1 MFSFIASYFR
11 GEKINKEL
19 VKPYIESISKNNKY
33 EELKETFE
41 KLLPN
46 IPLDNYY
53 SVDEY
58 LQLFSEFEYEQ
69 INNFSN
75 NICSLIDNQMQ
86 NKISQLNYS
95 AELLLNFTIS
105 IFTRLNT
112 VRELITKSY
121 NSILDKNNSAITT
134 ISKSF
139 PYNIFILCVNA
150 ITNDNFF
157 FRQDIFQREVDKFD
171 FSYRLINIMF
181 CIAHICDSNPEKSS
195 QSSIEYIDTIKI
207 FLLNTKD
214 NLFISKKNQIAF
226 LVKLYNTSV
235 HNFETLMNNKV
246 NPIIDKKK
254 FEKFIFMNIYLLWYL
269 LCDRNRNV
277 LCEINTNNNIKN
289 TFNIKTISIITSLL
303 DIKNE
308 NNVESVVKEY
318 NDNYSLY
325 IKEELLKANDKFM
338 TFIQNAY
345 INMDYLSKVAK
356 NLIKVII
363 LYVFDIYPDF
373 CEMICLKKELI
384 GKILEKISPTNA
396 YDLMLLYTLSKSM
409 NFYIA
414 IKQSRLTLE
423 QMFLNCIIN
432 YLEQKKNNKTSFTF
446 SLFYSLLSAKN
457 ISTKIKFLSQLS
469 LDKLHEFEDYIK
481 SIQMNSEY
489 YYDNLITISLY
500 FQIDYGIVTSLDVP
514 SKLIFYRIKHIEETK
529 RLIMDYKEYYKNNLE
544 YEIRGKKTWERF
556 DKISDK
562 YLLFYDN
569 IINEIK
575 ENGLDIELS
584 TEEDIINL
592 INRKSYKSSEELNE
606 DDYNKS
612 IFQSSE
618 TEKFI
623 ISSIYGNEL
632 YKILSY

>member
-1 MFSFIASYFR
+1 MFGFITSYFR
-11 GEKINKEL
+11 GEKLNKEL
-19 VKPYIESISKNNKY
+19 VKPYIDSISKNKNY
-33 EELKETFE
+33 EELKETFD

-58 LQLFSEFEYEQ
+58 NDLFSQFDHEQ

-75 NICSLIDNQMQ
+75 NLCTLIENQMQ

-95 AELLLNFTIS
+95 AELLLNFTVS

-112 VRELITKSY
+112 IRELITKSY
-121 NSILDKNNSAITT
+121 NNILDKNNDIILT

-139 PYNIFILCVNA
+139 PFNIFILCVNS
-150 ITNDNFF
+150 ITNDDFF
-157 FRQDIFQREVDKFD
+157 FRQDIFQKEVDKFD

-181 CIAHICDSNPEKSS
+181 CICHICDSNFTKSS
-195 QSSIEYIDTIKI
+195 ESSVIYIDTIKI
-207 FLLNTKD
+207 FLLNTKE

-226 LVKLYNTSV
+226 LLKLYNTSV

-246 NPIIDKKK
+246 NPIYDKKK

-269 LCDRNRNV
+269 LCDRNRNI
-277 LCEINTNNNIKN
+277 LSEFKTNNKIKN

-303 DIKNE
+303 NIQNE
-308 NNVESVVKEY
+308 SNIEAVIKEY
-318 NDNYSLY
+318 NDNYALY

-338 TFIQNAY
+338 SFIQNVY
-345 INMDYLSKVAK
+345 INIDYLSIIAK

-384 GKILEKISPTNA
+384 GKILENISPTNA
-396 YDLMLLYTLSKSM
+396 YDLMLLYTFSKSM

-414 IKQSRLTLE
+414 IKQSKLTLE

-432 YLEQKKNNKTSFTF
+432 YLDQKKYNKVQFTY

-457 ISTKIKFLSQLS
+457 ISYKIKFLSELS
-469 LDKLHEFEDYIK
+469 EDKLHEFEEYINK
-481 SIQMNSEY
+481 IEINSEY
-489 YYDNLITISLY
+489 YYDNLITLTIY

-514 SKLIFYRIKHIEETK
+514 SKFIYYRIKHFEETK
-529 RLIMDYKEYYKNNLE
+529 KLIIEYKEYYKNNLE
-544 YEIRGKKTWERF
+544 YEIRGKKSWEKF
-556 DKISDK
+556 DKVTLK
-562 YLLFYDN
+562 YLDFYEK

-575 ENGLDIELS
+575 ENGLDANLS

-592 INRKSYKSSEELNE
+592 INQEELIE
-606 DDYNKS
+606 DDDNKS
-612 IFQSSE
+612 IFHTE

-623 ISSIYGNEL
+623 ISSVYGNEL
-632 YKILSY
+632 YKILNY

>member
-592 INRKSYKSSEELNE
+592 INRKSYKSSEELDE

>member
-11 GEKINKEL
+11 GEKLNKEV
-19 VKPYIESISKNNKY
+19 VKPFIESISKNLNFD
-33 EELKETFE
+33 ELKETFE

-58 LQLFSEFEYEQ
+58 TQLFSEFDHEQ

-75 NICSLIDNQMQ
+75 NLCTYIDNQMQ
-86 NKISQLNYS
+86 NKIGQLNYS
-95 AELLLNFTIS
+95 AELLLNFTVT
-105 IFTRLNT
+105 IFTRFNT

-121 NSILDKNNSAITT
+121 NNILDKNNNIIST

-139 PYNIFILCVNA
+139 PFNIFILCVNA
-150 ITNDNFF
+150 ITNDDFF
-157 FRQDIFQREVDKFD
+157 FRQDIFQKEVDKFD

-195 QSSIEYIDTIKI
+195 QSSIEYIDTIKL
-207 FLLNTKD
+207 FLLNTKE

-226 LVKLYNTSV
+226 LVKLYNTSI

-277 LCEINTNNNIKN
+277 LSEINNNNSIKN

-303 DIKNE
+303 EIKNE
-308 NNVESVVKEY
+308 KNVELVVKEY

-325 IKEELLKANDKFM
+325 IKEELVKANDKFM

-345 INMDYLSKVAK
+345 VNMDYLSKIAK

-373 CEMICLKKELI
+373 CEMISLKKELI

-396 YDLMLLYTLSKSM
+396 YDLMILYTLSKSM

-432 YLEQKKNNKTSFTF
+432 YLDQKKSGKVSFTF

-457 ISTKIKFLSQLS
+457 ISSKIKFLSQLS
-469 LDKLHEFEDYIK
+469 LDKLHEFEDYLKGIE
-481 SIQMNSEY
+481 INSESF
-489 YYDNLITISLY
+489 YDSLITITLY
-500 FQIDYGIVTSLDVP
+500 FQIDYGIITSLDVP
-514 SKLIFYRIKHIEETK
+514 SKMIFYRIKHIEETK
-529 RLIMDYKEYYKNNLE
+529 KLIKDYKEYYKNNLE
-544 YEIRGKKTWERF
+544 YEIRGKKNWEKF
-556 DKISDK
+556 DKVSDK
-562 YLLFYDN
+562 YMNFYDK

-584 TEEDIINL
+584 SEEDIINL
-592 INRKSYKSSEELNE
+592 INRKSYQSSEDLDQ
-606 DDYNKS
+606 DDNNKS
-612 IFQSSE
+612 IFQSNE

>member
-1 MFSFIASYFR
+1 MFGFITSYFR
-11 GEKINKEL
+11 GEKLNKEL
-19 VKPYIESISKNNKY
+19 VKPYIDSISKNKNY
-33 EELKETFE
+33 EELKETFD

-58 LQLFSEFEYEQ
+58 NDLFSQFDHEQ

-75 NICSLIDNQMQ
+75 NLCTLIENQMQ

-95 AELLLNFTIS
+95 AELLLNFTVS

-112 VRELITKSY
+112 IRELITKSY
-121 NSILDKNNSAITT
+121 NNILDKNNDIILT

-139 PYNIFILCVNA
+139 PFNIFILCVNS
-150 ITNDNFF
+150 ITNDDFF
-157 FRQDIFQREVDKFD
+157 FRQDIFQKEVDKFD

-181 CIAHICDSNPEKSS
+181 CICHICDSNFTKSS
-195 QSSIEYIDTIKI
+195 ESSVIYIDTIKI
-207 FLLNTKD
+207 FLLNTKE

-226 LVKLYNTSV
+226 LLKLYNTSV

-246 NPIIDKKK
+246 NPIYDKKK

-269 LCDRNRNV
+269 LCDRNRNI
-277 LCEINTNNNIKN
+277 LSEFKTNNKIKN

-303 DIKNE
+303 NIQNE
-308 NNVESVVKEY
+308 SNIEAVIKEY
-318 NDNYSLY
+318 NDNYALY

-338 TFIQNAY
+338 SFIQNVY
-345 INMDYLSKVAK
+345 INIDYLSIIAK

-384 GKILEKISPTNA
+384 GKILENISPTNA
-396 YDLMLLYTLSKSM
+396 YDLMLLYTFSKSM

-414 IKQSRLTLE
+414 IKQSKLTLE

-432 YLEQKKNNKTSFTF
+432 YLDQKKYNKVQFTY

-457 ISTKIKFLSQLS
+457 ISYKIKFLSELS
-469 LDKLHEFEDYIK
+469 EDKLHEFEEYINK
-481 SIQMNSEY
+481 IEINSEY
-489 YYDNLITISLY
+489 YYDNLITLTIY

-514 SKLIFYRIKHIEETK
+514 SKFIYYRIKHFEETK
-529 RLIMDYKEYYKNNLE
+529 KLIIEYKEYYKNNLE
-544 YEIRGKKTWERF
+544 YEIRGKKSWEKF
-556 DKISDK
+556 DKVTLK
-562 YLLFYDN
+562 YLDFYEK

-575 ENGLDIELS
+575 ENGLDANLS

-592 INRKSYKSSEELNE
+592 INRKEYKNQEELIE
-606 DDYNKS
+606 DDDNKS
-612 IFQSSE
+612 IFHTE

-623 ISSIYGNEL
+623 ISSVYGNEL
-632 YKILSY
+632 YKILNY

>member
-1 MFSFIASYFR
+1 MFGFITSYFR
-11 GEKINKEL
+11 GEKLNKEL
-19 VKPYIESISKNNKY
+19 VKPYIDSISKNKNY
-33 EELKETFE
+33 EELKETFD

-58 LQLFSEFEYEQ
+58 NDLFSQFDHEQ

-75 NICSLIDNQMQ
+75 NLCTLIENQMQ

-95 AELLLNFTIS
+95 AELLLNFTVS

-112 VRELITKSY
+112 IRELITKSY
-121 NSILDKNNSAITT
+121 NNILDKNNDIILT

-139 PYNIFILCVNA
+139 PFNIFILCVNS
-150 ITNDNFF
+150 ITNDDFF
-157 FRQDIFQREVDKFD
+157 FRQDIFQKEVDKFD

-181 CIAHICDSNPEKSS
+181 CICHICDSNFTKSS
-195 QSSIEYIDTIKI
+195 ESSVIYIDTIKI
-207 FLLNTKD
+207 FLLNTKE

-226 LVKLYNTSV
+226 LLKLYNTSV

-246 NPIIDKKK
+246 NPIYDKKK

-269 LCDRNRNV
+269 LCDRNRNI
-277 LCEINTNNNIKN
+277 LSEFKTNNKIKN

-303 DIKNE
+303 NIQNE
-308 NNVESVVKEY
+308 SNIEAVIKEY
-318 NDNYSLY
+318 NDNYALY

-338 TFIQNAY
+338 SFIQNVY
-345 INMDYLSKVAK
+345 INIDYLSIIAK

-384 GKILEKISPTNA
+384 GKILENISPTNA
-396 YDLMLLYTLSKSM
+396 YDLMLLYTFSKSM

-414 IKQSRLTLE
+414 IKQSKLTLE

-432 YLEQKKNNKTSFTF
+432 YLDQKKNNKVQFTY

-457 ISTKIKFLSQLS
+457 ISYKIKFLSELS
-469 LDKLHEFEDYIK
+469 QDKLHEFEDYINK
-481 SIQMNSEY
+481 IEINSEY
-489 YYDNLITISLY
+489 YYDNLITLTIY

-514 SKLIFYRIKHIEETK
+514 SKFIYYRIKHFEETK
-529 RLIMDYKEYYKNNLE
+529 KLIIEYKEYYKNNLE
-544 YEIRGKKTWERF
+544 YEIRGKKSWEKF
-556 DKISDK
+556 DKVTLK
-562 YLLFYDN
+562 YLDFYEK

-575 ENGLDIELS
+575 ENGLDANLS

-592 INRKSYKSSEELNE
+592 INRKEYKNQEELIE
-606 DDYNKS
+606 DDDNKS
-612 IFQSSE
+612 IFHTE

-623 ISSIYGNEL
+623 ISSVYGNEL
-632 YKILSY
+632 YKILNY